1 MNALE
6 PNFASPNDSGLPNE
20 WDVIVIGAGPAG
32 SLTARQLALAGKEV
46 LLLDAKTFPRDKV
59 CGGYLNP
66 RAVRVLE
73 SLDLLTTVAGENCSV
88 TREIELIASGQ
99 RARFSLPPGR
109 VIGRPAFDL
118 ALVRLAQAAGVTVMT
133 SAQAV
138 VEPSQHYASRTVTVT
153 HNNTRHAY
161 RARIVICADGLAR
174 TSIRHLSEFPVD
186 TVPDTRVGIG
196 AIVNDDSGRWP
207 AADITMVVARHGYVG
222 ISRIN
227 DSQLNV
233 AAAVEPTALSHSSP
247 AEIAAQVFTDAG
259 VPLPK
264 NLQSAA
270 WRGTPPLTSN
280 PRHVAAQRVFLVGDA
295 AGYVE
300 PFTGEGMS
308 AAFESAMAITPI
320 VTQAVHDWAPACGQQ
335 WQETHRRIIRNRG
348 TTCRKLAWV
357 LRRPWATSLA
367 MTACRTMP
375 AIAARVIANTTQSL
389 PACSMKVAGIL

>member
-1 MNALE
+1 MNAIE
-6 PNFASPNDSGLPNE
+6 TSFASPNDSGLPNE

-32 SLTARQLALAGKEV
+32 SLTARQLALAGQEV
-46 LLLDAKTFPRDKV
+46 LLLDAKAFPRDKV

-73 SLDLLTTVAGENCSV
+73 SIDLLSKVAGENCSV
-88 TREIELIASGQ
+88 TCEIELIASGQ

-109 VIGRPAFDL
+109 VIGRPTFDL
-118 ALVRLAQAAGVTVMT
+118 ALVQSAQAAGVTVMT
-133 SAQAV
+133 GAPAV
-138 VEPSQHYASRTVTVT
+138 VEASQHYSSRTVTVT
-153 HNNTRHAY
+153 HNNTRQSY
-161 RARIVICADGLAR
+161 RARIVVCADGLAR
-174 TSIRHLSEFPVD
+174 TSIRHLTEFPID
-186 TVPDTRVGIG
+186 TVPDSRVGIG
-196 AIVNDDSGRWP
+196 AIVNDDSERWP
-207 AADITMVVARHGYVG
+207 ASEITMVVARHGYVG

-227 DSQLNV
+227 DTQLNV
-233 AAAVEPTALSHSSP
+233 AAAVEPTALAHTAP
-247 AEIAAQVFTDAG
+247 AEIAAQVFMDAG

-264 NLQSAA
+264 NLKSAT

-280 PRHVAAQRVFLVGDA
+280 PRHVASQRVFLVGDA

-320 VTQAVHDWAPACGQQ
+320 IAQAVHDWAPARGQQ

-389 PACSMKVAGIL
+389 PASSLKVAGIL

>member
-1 MNALE
+1 MSAIDPVFATPNA
-6 PNFASPNDSGLPNE
+6 SGFPNE

-32 SLTARQLALAGKEV
+32 SLTARQLALAGHET
-46 LLLDAKTFPRDKV
+46 LLLDAKIFPRDKV

-73 SLDLLTTVAGENCSV
+73 SVHLLEIVAGENCSV
-88 TREIELIASGQ
+88 TREIELLVSGQ

-118 ALVRLAQAAGVTVMT
+118 ALVLRAQAAGVTVMT
-133 SAQAV
+133 GAQAV
-138 VEPSQHYASRTVTVT
+138 VEPSQHYSSRTVTVT
-153 HNNTRHAY
+153 HSNTRHTY
-161 RARIVICADGLAR
+161 RARVVVCADGLSR

-186 TVPDTRVGIG
+186 IVPDSRVGIG
-196 AIVNDDSGRWP
+196 AIVNDDSDRWP
-207 AADITMVVARHGYVG
+207 ATDITMAVARYGYVG

-233 AAAVEPTALSHSSP
+233 AAAVEPMALSQMSP
-247 AEIAAQVFTDAG
+247 AEIAAKVFADAG
-259 VPLPK
+259 VPLPN
-264 NLQSAA
+264 NLTSAT

-280 PRHVAAQRVFLVGDA
+280 PRHVASQRVFLVGDA

-308 AAFESAMAITPI
+308 AAFESAMSIAPI
-320 VTQAVHDWAPACGQQ
+320 ITQAVHDWAPARGQQ

-367 MTACRTMP
+367 MTACRKMP
-375 AIAARVIANTTQSL
+375 AIAARVIANTTHSMPTSSL
-389 PACSMKVAGIL
+389 KVAGIL